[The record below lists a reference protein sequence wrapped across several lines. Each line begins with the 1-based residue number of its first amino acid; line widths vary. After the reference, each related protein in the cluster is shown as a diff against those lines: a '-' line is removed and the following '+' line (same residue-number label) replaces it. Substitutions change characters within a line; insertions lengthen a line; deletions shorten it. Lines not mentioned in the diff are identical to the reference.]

1 MATGGAHRLGGYPR
15 PQHLHLCVPEQVGT
29 PQSLLESTGFS
40 TAAGDSASASASAS
54 CAYQLLA
61 KTGPSS
67 LRQHLRAT
75 YQGGCGFGRAA
86 VACPAPSKLVQNSS
100 VLPRGTSVSPRAQS
114 QPQTGAVFVKCPP
127 QRLCRPREASAV
139 QRLPCICS
147 ACHRWPPAQLM
158 MRPRTEASA
167 SFEGVTPKK
176 VLLPFQSTALGL
188 CISQSSPVGKPL
200 QRQLGCAGAGTGGGP
215 ADSEPSAAGA
225 HPQDFPPCPHWQAWA
240 HGIVLSQL
248 TPIHGSG
255 AGTERAQG
263 NRC

>member
-61 KTGPSS
+61 KDWTKQPTATPPCYLPGR
-67 LRQHLRAT
+67 LR
-75 YQGGCGFGRAA
+75 FGRAA

-114 QPQTGAVFVKCPP
+114 QPQTGAVFVNAH
-127 QRLCRPREASAV
+127 LSVSAGLREASAV

-176 VLLPFQSTALGL
+176 SYFLSKAQPW
-188 CISQSSPVGKPL
+188 
-200 QRQLGCAGAGTGGGP
+200 GCAFPIFPCWKT
-215 ADSEPSAAGA
+215 PSATAWLCWCGNWRGA
-225 HPQDFPPCPHWQAWA
+225 SRQ
-240 HGIVLSQL
+240 
-248 TPIHGSG
+248 
-255 AGTERAQG
+255 
-263 NRC
+263 